1 MLDHEPGG
9 EVSIECLSDHIA
21 HLKAR
26 GRTARDGGKH
36 LLGIKPCGTRIGKC
50 LTGTCKRPCNGDLIR
65 CLGLLSR
72 ARSTLIDDVFAHRSK
87 EGLHGVG
94 CVLVAADQN
103 VQCGVSRSHISSRD
117 RSIEGMDTAFFCLL
131 IDADGER
138 GGGGCHIGDVC
149 TGG

>member
-9 EVSIECLSDHIA
+9 EVSIECLADHIA

-36 LLGIKPCGTRIGKC
+36 LLGIKPGGTRIGKC
-50 LTGTCKRPCNGDLIR
+50 LTGTCERPRNGDLIR
-65 CLGLLSR
+65 CLGLLSS
-72 ARSTLIDDVFAHRSK
+72 ARSTLIDDVFAHRGK
-87 EGLHGVG
+87 DGLHGVE

-117 RSIEGMDTAFFCLL
+117 RGIEGMDTAFFCLL

-138 GGGGCHIGDVC
+138 GGGGRHIGDVC